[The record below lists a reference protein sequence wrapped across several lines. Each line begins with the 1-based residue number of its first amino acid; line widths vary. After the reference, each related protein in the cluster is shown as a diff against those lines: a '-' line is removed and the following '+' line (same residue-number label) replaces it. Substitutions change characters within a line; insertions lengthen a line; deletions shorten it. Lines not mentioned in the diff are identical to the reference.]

1 MKDLFNDVLS
11 ISGVQGV
18 ILFSG
23 QGNIIYDSIEDQQQ
37 GKPPMFKNW
46 KKLFGILQNTHE
58 ADFVFE
64 KGRFYLRRLDDG
76 FLLILMQSFA
86 SIAMVKLNCDILLP
100 QIKTSR
106 SSRGLKA
113 LFKR

>member
-11 ISGVQGV
+11 INGVQGV

-23 QGNIIYDSIEDQQQ
+23 EGRILYDSIEEQQV
-37 GKPPMFKNW
+37 GKHPTFKNW
-46 KKLFGILQNTHE
+46 KKLIGTLQNTHE

-76 FLLILMQSFA
+76 YLLIMMQSFA

-100 QIKTSR
+100 QIK
-106 SSRGLKA
+106 SSKSSKGIKGF
-113 LFKR
+113 FKR